1 MQLQLIVLSR
11 THHYHT
17 IVLRE
22 LDDIAEFT
30 QLKTMPSDSKPEAN
44 AQQPNTTQA
53 LALLAV
59 IFGSALLML
68 FLVYLS
74 FPNLDQ

>member
-1 MQLQLIVLSR
+1 MLSELSDIV
-11 THHYHT
+11 
-17 IVLRE
+17 
-22 LDDIAEFT
+22 EFT
-30 QLKTMPSDSKPEAN
+30 QLKTMPSDSKPEETN

-53 LALLAV
+53 FALLAV